1 MNKPLHRPGKL
12 YGARHLNDDKCQYW
26 ALPEVLNHYK
36 VTPSELTGMRLVGK
50 PAELLYLLLFSQIQ
64 RQLGVNQRIKL
75 MAKARHYWHSLPRI
89 TRRSPITTSRAREMI
104 RALGFTEEF
113 VGKMLDVQGIHR
125 EFYLEDGKTKAVRQ
139 ASFSYGETDYQN
151 ELDGYSQLR
160 CPECKSYEVL
170 SYAEGEELL
179 QSAQKF
185 DHLSGPY
192 CRCSHCDE
200 VVRPIVTE
208 AENLPDNHQMEGDP
222 DAWETYLEDLALM
235 LEQMFDHVAARG
247 YPKPDRLY
255 LGAKNIDWRN
265 REGWATCGT
274 TAEELAKAMSVN
286 ADYMITGQLR
296 LAQDGSAEISAI
308 LYHHD
313 APTGGSITVT
323 PAWWCRLGERD
334 DSLIEQGKVEESR
347 FLAKVATIM
356 LPGREKEFEYSAD
369 STFDLVSRE
378 GLVEGLRWL
387 AKQFDLEQG
396 QEGLAGYSQALSLL
410 LDRLI
415 DDIHC
420 ERTVYLPLVEQTR
433 QVLDHWISHSTEEEC
448 RNVG

>member
-1 MNKPLHRPGKL
+1 MNNSLHRQGTL
-12 YGARHLNDDKCQYW
+12 YGARWITDPQAKHW
-26 ALPEVLNHYK
+26 ALAGVLNHYN
-36 VTPSELTGMRLVGK
+36 VTPSELAGMRLVGK
-50 PAELLYLLLFSQIQ
+50 PLEFLYLLLFDQIK
-64 RQLGVNQRIKL
+64 RQQGANMRAKR

-89 TRRSPITTSRAREMI
+89 TRRSPMTSRRASEMI
-104 RALGFTEEF
+104 EALGFTQDC
-113 VGKMLDVQGIHR
+113 VRQMLDVPSLTR
-125 EFYLEDGKTKAVRQ
+125 DFYLEDGVTKAVQQ
-139 ASFSYGETDYQN
+139 ATFSYGETDYES
-151 ELDGYSQLR
+151 ELSSYSQIR
-160 CPECKSYEVL
+160 CPECKRYEVL
-170 SYAEGEELL
+170 PYDEGVSLL
-179 QSAQKF
+179 QSARKF

-192 CRCSHCDE
+192 CRCCRCDAAVR
-200 VVRPIVTE
+200 VVVTG
-208 AENLPDNHQMEGDP
+208 AENLPDDHDLGDP
-222 DAWETYLEDLALM
+222 DAWNIYLEDL
-235 LEQMFDHVAARG
+235 EQILDDMTQHLVSKG
-247 YPKPDRLY
+247 YPKPDILY
-255 LGAKNIDWRN
+255 LGARNIDWRN
-265 REGWATCGT
+265 REGWATCEV
-274 TAEELAKAMSVN
+274 TAKALAKAMSVN
-286 ADYMITGQLR
+286 SDFMVNGRLR
-296 LAQDGSAEISAI
+296 LGQDGSAEICAT

-356 LPGREKEFEYSAD
+356 LPGLEKEFEYSAD

-387 AKQFDLEQG
+387 AEQFDLEQG

-448 RNVG
+448 RDVG